1 MKFSRRKKLSKITKK
16 QELIYTSPEGG
27 FTVTACRQGVQM
39 GGLSPILSTQED
51 LLEMAKVI
59 SGAWQDHEELLREAK
74 ASLIAP

>member
-1 MKFSRRKKLSKITKK
+1 
-16 QELIYTSPEGG
+16 
-27 FTVTACRQGVQM
+27 M